1 MLFEYSVRKLF
12 GSSRHVTKKES
23 NREQWVCSFLRVFFF
38 FFCVLSF
45 CSLIFSLLASSWSLC
60 EKLSRALTDVIDP
73 YSGSRDANTVRS
85 LLAASSCVFKSNKP
99 PSPPRPAAVLLSLSL
114 SLVHSCVLYCLVVL
128 WYHLYN
134 FAFRSWL
141 AKALGR
147 ARGSLF
153 CFWVFSFSLPPSPF
167 NCSWIKLNTIQS
179 RFASWGSLA
188 VWTPALD
195 KQPIECAVSFRPFG
209 NRSDVATACQ
219 LLLLLPCHPLAH
231 TPRSLTNVIASTI
244 CWRFPFDDEFSSFS
258 YLFSSRDLKKWT
270 VR

>member
-1 MLFEYSVRKLF
+1 MSMQLLE
-12 GSSRHVTKKES
+12 G
-23 NREQWVCSFLRVFFF
+23 FFF
-38 FFCVLSF
+38 VLSF

-73 YSGSRDANTVRS
+73 YSGSRDANTVCS

-153 CFWVFSFSLPPSPF
+153 CFWVSFFLPPPHHRSTVAGS
-167 NCSWIKLNTIQS
+167 SWIQ
-179 RFASWGSLA
+179 
-188 VWTPALD
+188 
-195 KQPIECAVSFRPFG
+195 
-209 NRSDVATACQ
+209 
-219 LLLLLPCHPLAH
+219 
-231 TPRSLTNVIASTI
+231 
-244 CWRFPFDDEFSSFS
+244 
-258 YLFSSRDLKKWT
+258 YSRDLPLEALWLFEPRLLISSPSN
-270 VR
+270 VPFLFDRLEIDPM